1 MKVSDHLSHAQLIAL
16 LDGEASANEGNSIRV
31 HLRSCEMCHRK
42 QVEFAQ
48 LSSAVERVVNGV
60 PVESSAAGRANLVSA
75 LAAAG
80 PGQTATHDAAKVMLR
95 FGWAMALAAS
105 LAIALLFVPARN
117 TGVQTASPHIA
128 KSSISSLDVN
138 GETFVALPY
147 SDPNLPLNAPRI
159 VEMQVPI
166 SSLLAAGIVLE
177 PGLNDVSDRTVR
189 ANVLLGIDGQPL
201 GLHVLGAE

>member
-1 MKVSDHLSHAQLIAL
+1 MKVSDHLSHAQLIAF
-16 LDGEASANEGNSIRV
+16 LDGEAPTNEGSSIRV
-31 HLRSCEMCHRK
+31 HLRSCEMCRRK

-48 LSSAVERVVNGV
+48 LSSAVERVINGV

-80 PGQTATHDAAKVMLR
+80 PEQTATHDAAKVMLR

-105 LAIALLFVPARN
+105 LAIALLFVPGRN
-117 TGVQTASPHIA
+117 TGVQPASPHIA

-159 VEMQVPI
+159 VEMQVPV

-201 GLHVLGAE
+201 GLAVLSAE